1 MFYLDQNL
9 SKESIYVIKRD
20 IFQIRLMNDE
30 RFFWIIIVP
39 ELPGVVELHD
49 LNPENLNNLF
59 FLTAHL
65 GKLLKTHTKAKK

>member
-1 MFYLDQNL
+1 
-9 SKESIYVIKRD
+9 
-20 IFQIRLMNDE
+20 MNDE

-65 GKLLKTHTKAKK
+65 GKLLKTHTSLKVFKT